1 MGQKK
6 KEHNRISASGGSN
19 GLGNVKVKGE
29 NFYRDAKKARQVQ
42 LLKSGRP
49 IRNAQG
55 KVIKEAEYQSKAVEP
70 GRVAPNRKWFGN
82 TRVIG
87 QKALETFRENLA
99 SKVNDPFQVLLKQ
112 HKLPMSLLQD
122 PVKIG
127 KMHVLDTE
135 SFETTFGNKA
145 QRKRP
150 KLEMA
155 NLEDLAAK
163 VESTLESYD
172 EKADRNLTSNTIT
185 DWIEEARDS
194 VFQKGQSKRI
204 WGELYKVIDSSDV
217 VIHVLDAR
225 DPIGTR
231 CTNVEYHIKKEAR
244 HKQLIFVL
252 NKCDLVPTWVTAKW
266 VSHLSKEYPTLAF
279 HASINNSFGKGSLIQ
294 LLRQFSALHADK
306 KQISVGFIGYPN
318 TGKSSIINTLRG
330 KKVCNVAP
338 IPGETKVWQYITL
351 MKRIYLIDCPGVVHP
366 STTDTDTD
374 IVLKGVVR
382 IENVKQPEDYIPALL
397 ARVRPEYIQRTYE
410 LDDWEDYV
418 DFLSQLAK
426 RTGKLVKGGEPD
438 LSSVAKMVLNDWL
451 RGKIPYY
458 TAPPEG
464 DKPLSKSG
472 DAAGEGEDAEAE
484 AEGEEGESSMFTVSK
499 NNSGLP
505 GVEQI
510 FSKIPVVQK
519 FMADD
524 LANNAKLLEEE
535 RNKKESKVPEGVLPE
550 EKDEDD
556 VNATDDEDEE
566 GEKGSGKAAQRKNKA
581 QLRKEKKAHKAAK
594 AVGGSEAV
602 SGEKMDWDEVFAN
615 VVGEVVDSIPG
626 DHAEQAKQDDEADSE
641 LEMSDDATER
651 KQRMKKRKAAVAA
664 AKTAGFTVKAVAGTK
679 RKATRAADEEEDEDE
694 AQEEQQQEE
703 KKKAGAK
710 TSKGKKNV
718 EEEEDDE
725 EDGGKYKKTVKG
737 ARMTTNKGKV
747 GTHYYETANIK
758 NKNRNKVKPED
769 PHKLATR
776 LRDQGKKRRS

>member
-1 MGQKK
+1 MGQLK
-6 KEHNRISASGGSN
+6 KESNRVKAAGGSN

-29 NFYRDAKKARQVQ
+29 NFYRDAKAAKQVQ
-42 LLKSGRP
+42 LLKGGRA

-55 KVIKEAEYQSKAVEP
+55 KVIKAASFQSKVVEP

-87 QKALETFRENLA
+87 QKALESFRENLA
-99 SKVNDPFQVLLKQ
+99 AKVNDPFQVLLKQ

-122 PVKIG
+122 PVHVG
-127 KMHVLDTE
+127 KMHVLETE
-135 SFETTFGNKA
+135 PFGDTFGNKA

-150 KLEMA
+150 KLA
-155 NLEDLAAK
+155 TGSLEDLAAK
-163 VESTLESYD
+163 VESTLETYD
-172 EKADRNLTSNTIT
+172 EKADKNLQSNVIT

-225 DPIGTR
+225 DPMGTR
-231 CTNVEYHIKKEAR
+231 CSSVEYHIKKEAR

-266 VSHLSKEYPTLAF
+266 VKTLSKEYPTLAF

-294 LLRQFSALHADK
+294 LLRQFSTLHSDK

-366 STTDTDTD
+366 STTDTETD

-382 IENVKQPEDYIPALL
+382 VENIKQPDDYIPELL
-397 ARVRPEYIQRTYE
+397 KRVRPEYIQRTYE
-410 LDDWEDYV
+410 LDHWEDSV
-418 DFLSQLAK
+418 DFLTQLAK
-426 RTGKLVKGGEPD
+426 RTGKLIKGGEAD
-438 LSSVAKMVLNDWL
+438 LGSVAKMVLNDWL

-464 DKPLSKSG
+464 DKPG
-472 DAAGEGEDAEAE
+472 GEADEEEAP
-484 AEGEEGESSMFTVSK
+484 AYNAIDPS
-499 NNSGLP
+499 LP
-505 GVEQI
+505 QVEQI
-510 FSKIPVVQK
+510 FSKIPVMQK

-524 LANNAKLLEEE
+524 LANNASLLEEE
-535 RNKKESKVPEGVLPE
+535 KSKHESSVPEGVLPDE
-550 EKDEDD
+550 IDEDD
-556 VNATDDEDEE
+556 INKTDDEDED
-566 GEKGSGKAAQRKNKA
+566 SGKTVKTRKSKA
-581 QLRKEKKAHKAAK
+581 QLRQEKKAKKEAKAAESK
-594 AVGGSEAV
+594 SSSAV
-602 SGEKMDWDEVFAN
+602 SGEKLDWDDVFAN
-615 VVGEVVDSIPG
+615 VVGETVDSIPG
-626 DHAEQAKQDDEADSE
+626 QEKNEEEDVDSE
-641 LEMSDDATER
+641 LELSDDGAER
-651 KQRMKKRKAAVAA
+651 KQRIKKRAALMRTAATSGFEVKEVKKAP
-664 AKTAGFTVKAVAGTK
+664 K
-679 RKATRAADEEEDEDE
+679 RKH
-694 AQEEQQQEE
+694 
-703 KKKAGAK
+703 
-710 TSKGKKNV
+710 V
-718 EEEEDDE
+718 EEEEAME
-725 EDGGKYKKTVKG
+725 KETKPVKE

-747 GTHYYETANIK
+747 GTHYYETANVK

-769 PHKLATR
+769 PHKLATK

>member
-1 MGQKK
+1 MGQLK
-6 KEHNRISASGGSN
+6 KESNRVKAAGGSN

-29 NFYRDAKKARQVQ
+29 NFYRDAKAAKQVQ
-42 LLKSGRP
+42 LLKGGRA

-55 KVIKEAEYQSKAVEP
+55 KVIKAASFQSKVVEP

-87 QKALETFRENLA
+87 QKALESFRENLA
-99 SKVNDPFQVLLKQ
+99 AKVNDPFQVLLKQ

-122 PVKIG
+122 PVHVG
-127 KMHVLDTE
+127 KMHVLETE
-135 SFETTFGNKA
+135 PFGDTFGNKA

-150 KLEMA
+150 KLSMGS
-155 NLEDLAAK
+155 LEDLAAK
-163 VESTLESYD
+163 VESTLETYD
-172 EKADRNLTSNTIT
+172 EKADKNLQSNVIT

-225 DPIGTR
+225 DPMGTR
-231 CTNVEYHIKKEAR
+231 CSNVEYHIKKEAR

-266 VSHLSKEYPTLAF
+266 VKTLSKEYPTLAF

-294 LLRQFSALHADK
+294 LLRQFSTLHSDK

-366 STTDTDTD
+366 STTDTETD

-382 IENVKQPEDYIPALL
+382 VENIKQPDDYIPELL
-397 ARVRPEYIQRTYE
+397 SRVRPEYIQRTYE
-410 LDDWEDYV
+410 LDHWEDSV
-418 DFLSQLAK
+418 DFLTQLAK
-426 RTGKLVKGGEPD
+426 RTGKLIKGGEAD
-438 LSSVAKMVLNDWL
+438 LGSVAKMVLNDWL

-464 DKPLSKSG
+464 DKPG
-472 DAAGEGEDAEAE
+472 GEGAND
-484 AEGEEGESSMFTVSK
+484 GEESEESGHNAIDPS
-499 NNSGLP
+499 LP
-505 GVEQI
+505 QVEQI
-510 FSKIPVVQK
+510 FSKIPVMQK
-519 FMADD
+519 FLLDD
-524 LANNAKLLEEE
+524 LAKNASLIEEE
-535 RNKKESKVPEGVLPE
+535 KSKLESSIPEGVLPDE
-550 EKDEDD
+550 IDEDD
-556 VNATDDEDEE
+556 INKTDDEGEE
-566 GEKGSGKAAQRKNKA
+566 GAGSKTPVKARKSKA
-581 QLRKEKKAHKAAK
+581 QLRQEKKAKKEAKAAESK
-594 AVGGSEAV
+594 SKTAI
-602 SGEKMDWDEVFAN
+602 SGEKLDWDDVFAN
-615 VVGEVVDSIPG
+615 VVGETVDSIPG
-626 DHAEQAKQDDEADSE
+626 QEGAKDDEEDVDSE
-641 LEMSDDATER
+641 LEMSDEEAER
-651 KQRMKKRKAAVAA
+651 KQRIKKRAALKRTTAA
-664 AKTAGFTVKAVAGTK
+664 TATGSSSGFEVKEVKKSSK
-679 RKATRAADEEEDEDE
+679 RKH
-694 AQEEQQQEE
+694 
-703 KKKAGAK
+703 
-710 TSKGKKNV
+710 V
-718 EEEEDDE
+718 EEEEDVADE
-725 EDGGKYKKTVKG
+725 KTGAAATKPVKE

-747 GTHYYETANIK
+747 GTHYYETANVK

-769 PHKLATR
+769 PHKLATK